1 MKFPSIA
8 ILGLLLLSLSSV
20 VKADSSKELLQFE
33 SEQQRQIYAQLTAE
47 LRCPQCQ
54 NQNIA
59 DSNAVV
65 AVDMREKTHELVL
78 QGFSRQQVLDYM
90 IDRYGNF
97 VHYKPPVNSM
107 TIWLWVLPVLMLVA
121 LFLFQLRRRKSFE
134 EAEAELTSDA
144 SDAAKA
150 AAQQKA
156 LLSSELDHIIERYRS
171 KKL

>member
-1 MKFPSIA
+1 MIVT
-8 ILGLLLLSLSSV
+8 LSFAATAVAEQSQ
-20 VKADSSKELLQFE
+20 ELLNFE
-33 SEQQRQIYAQLTAE
+33 SEQQRRIYAQLTAE

-78 QGFSRQQVLDYM
+78 QGYNRQQVLDYM

-97 VHYKPPVNSM
+97 VHYQPPVNSV
-107 TIWLWVLPVLMLVA
+107 TIWLWLLPVLMLVA
-121 LFLFQLRRRKSFE
+121 LFLFQLRRRRNVDEDDS
-134 EAEAELTSDA
+134 TSSEVL
-144 SDAAKA
+144 SDAATK

-156 LLSSELDHIIERYRS
+156 LLSNELDHIIERYRS

>member
-1 MKFPSIA
+1 MIVT
-8 ILGLLLLSLSSV
+8 LSFAATAVAEQSQ
-20 VKADSSKELLQFE
+20 ELFNFE
-33 SEQQRQIYAQLTAE
+33 SEQQRRIYAQLTAE

-78 QGFSRQQVLDYM
+78 QGYNRQQVLDYM

-97 VHYKPPVNSM
+97 VHYQPPVNSV
-107 TIWLWVLPVLMLVA
+107 TIWLWLLPVLMLVA
-121 LFLFQLRRRKSFE
+121 LFLFQLRRRRNVDEDDS
-134 EAEAELTSDA
+134 TSSEVLSETA
-144 SDAAKA
+144 TK

-156 LLSSELDHIIERYRS
+156 LLSNELDHIIERYRS

>member
-1 MKFPSIA
+1 MKFSRVVL
-8 ILGLLLLSLSSV
+8 LGLVLFTLGSTVS
-20 VKADSSKELLQFE
+20 ADSSKELLQFE
-33 SEQQRQIYAQLTAE
+33 SEQQRQIYAELTAE

-121 LFLFQLRRRKSFE
+121 LFLFQLRRRKSLE
-134 EAEAELTSDA
+134 EAEIELTSDT
-144 SDAAKA
+144 SDTAKA

>member
-1 MKFPSIA
+1 MKFSRVVL
-8 ILGLLLLSLSSV
+8 LGLVLFTLGSTVS
-20 VKADSSKELLQFE
+20 ADSSKELLQFE
-33 SEQQRQIYAQLTAE
+33 SEQQRQIYAELTAE

-121 LFLFQLRRRKSFE
+121 LFLFQLRRRKSLE
-134 EAEAELTSDA
+134 EAEIELTSDA

>member
-1 MKFPSIA
+1 MKFSRVMLISLVLVS
-8 ILGLLLLSLSSV
+8 LGAKV
-20 VKADSSKELLQFE
+20 YADSSKELLQFE
-33 SEQQRQIYAQLTAE
+33 SEQQRQIYAELTAE

-97 VHYKPPVNSM
+97 VHYKPPVNSI
-107 TIWLWVLPVLMLVA
+107 TIWLWVLPVIMLVA
-121 LFLFQLRRRKSFE
+121 LFLFQLRRRKNIETNDVAVEPSLTARQD
-134 EAEAELTSDA
+134 AEKQ
-144 SDAAKA
+144 AK
-150 AAQQKA
+150 
-156 LLSSELDHIIERYRS
+156 LSRELDHIIERYRS
-171 KKL
+171 KEL

>member
-1 MKFPSIA
+1 MKYLIPFVW
-8 ILGLLLLSLSSV
+8 LLALAGFTASLQ
-20 VKADSSKELLQFE
+20 AQDSQELLTFE
-33 SEQQRQIYAQLTAE
+33 SEQQRKIYAQLTAE

-78 QGFSRQQVLDYM
+78 QGYSRQQVLDYM

-97 VHYKPPVNSM
+97 VHYQPPVNYI
-107 TIWLWVLPVLMLVA
+107 TIWLWLLPVLMLVL
-121 LFLFQLRRRKSFE
+121 LFLFQLRRRQAQAGTVSNS
-134 EAEAELTSDA
+134 AEPI
-144 SDAAKA
+144 DAALQTAEQKA
-150 AAQQKA
+150 ALSQQ
-156 LLSSELDHIIERYRS
+156 LDQIIERYRS